1 MYWAS
6 QVAQLDKE
14 PTYNAGDTGDV
25 GSIPGSERFPGGRHG
40 KPLQYSCLENPMD
53 TGAWQST
60 IHRVTKSRTWL
71 KRLSTCAH
79 THTHTHT
86 SILIIIY
93 SDFSPVLQLNLLQK
107 KIVRYFHILFLSL
120 PTKKICLLPL
130 NFLGLMQSEYQ
141 KKSEQSSRQLSQ
153 LDCFKLE
160 MTKSCQRK
168 LRKKKKKT
176 KKRRASKIRIN
187 PGWL

>member
-1 MYWAS
+1 MFDPW
-6 QVAQLDKE
+6 
-14 PTYNAGDTGDV
+14 V
-25 GSIPGSERFPGGRHG
+25 GKIPWR
-40 KPLQYSCLENPMD
+40 K
-53 TGAWQST
+53 AWQTTPVFLPGESHG
-60 IHRVTKSRTWL
+60 HRSLAKYNSQSHKESDMTEATEHV
-71 KRLSTCAH
+71 C

-120 PTKKICLLPL
+120 PTKKISLLPL

-141 KKSEQSSRQLSQ
+141 KKPEQSSRQLSQ

-187 PGWL
+187 PG

>member
-1 MYWAS
+1 M
-6 QVAQLDKE
+6 AQLDKE
-14 PTYNAGDTGDV
+14 PTYDAGDTGDM

-53 TGAWQST
+53 RGAWQST
-60 IHRVTKSRTWL
+60 IHRVTKSETWL
-71 KRLSTCAH
+71 KRLSTH

-93 SDFSPVLQLNLLQK
+93 SDFPSVLQLNLLQK

-120 PTKKICLLPL
+120 PTKKVSLLPL
-130 NFLGLMQSEYQ
+130 NFLGLLQSEYQ
-141 KKSEQSSRQLSQ
+141 KKTEQGSSQLSQ
-153 LDCFKLE
+153 LNCFKLE

-168 LRKKKKKT
+168 LGGKKRKKT
-176 KKRRASKIRIN
+176 KKRRASKIKIN